1 MQLYKLLQ
9 TQEYRQVDRSRMK
22 TIASPVSEVQGLV
35 DKFLI
40 FNLFFLNAEP
50 IVFISIKYK
59 PEAPTTA
66 L

>member
-40 FNLFFLNAEP
+40 FIFLNAEP

>member
-9 TQEYRQVDRSRMK
+9 TQEYRQVDRSRLK

-40 FNLFFLNAEP
+40 FNLFFSEC
-50 IVFISIKYK
+50 
-59 PEAPTTA
+59 
-66 L
+66 

>member
-40 FNLFFLNAEP
+40 FNLFFSEP

>member
-9 TQEYRQVDRSRMK
+9 THEYRQVDRSRMK

>member
-9 TQEYRQVDRSRMK
+9 TDEYCQVDRSRMK

-59 PEAPTTA
+59 PRIK
-66 L
+66 LK